1 MSNTA
6 YLLSDIGSL
15 RVRLDMKRLI
25 DENNV
30 LKNQISNQHT
40 INEIYFVFELISHN
54 EIYSPKK
61 YSKTY
66 PQKLELNEVIL
77 FDWVYENLSL
87 DSRIAITIWSSAKKY

>member
-6 YLLSDIGSL
+6 YLLGDIGSL
-15 RVRLDMKRLI
+15 RVRIDIKRLI

-30 LKNQISNQHT
+30 LKNQSTPNST
-40 INEIYFVFELISHN
+40 NEIYFVFELISHN
-54 EIYSPKK
+54 HIDSPKK

-77 FDWVYENLSL
+77 FDWVY
-87 DSRIAITIWSSAKKY
+87 